1 MRNFPAERDK
11 AMNLPEVTIYT
22 DGACRGNPGPGG
34 WAAILM
40 QNMNGEPREKIVSGY
55 VDNTT
60 NNIMELTAV
69 AEALEALK
77 KPCRVTLWSD
87 SAYIVNAFL
96 QRWTDQW
103 QRNGWMTAQKK
114 PVKNRE
120 LWERIIRQRGIHRVT
135 FRKVKGHAGDAH
147 NERVDALANE
157 AIDRMRVL

>member
-1 MRNFPAERDK
+1 MKKNSDTS
-11 AMNLPEVTIYT
+11 LPEVTIYT

-40 QNMNGEPREKIVSGY
+40 QNVNGEPREKIVSGSAQ
-55 VDNTT
+55 NTT

-69 AEALEALK
+69 AEGLESLK
-77 KPCRVTLWSD
+77 KTCRVTLWSD

-114 PVKNRE
+114 PVKNRG
-120 LWERIIRQRGIHRVT
+120 LWERIIRQCGIHRVT
-135 FRKVKGHAGDAH
+135 FRKVKGHAGDPN
-147 NERVDALANE
+147 NERADALANT
-157 AIDRMRVL
+157 AIDRMYMS